1 VARTPKESL
10 LTRKRFFPLT
20 AVGVLLFASLTWLA
34 VNAGALREYIQAYE
48 ARTREQE
55 RIDELQQRIR
65 ILTKQ
70 QRGLKYNG
78 FEAERRARERLGLHK
93 PGEQVIYLK
102 PATDDSAAVFGTTD
116 PAVGVA
122 APDAGSSPTA
132 ALAADTTP
140 AAASRSPVTRKNAR
154 PN

>member
-1 VARTPKESL
+1 MGFL
-10 LTRKRFFPLT
+10 LA
-20 AVGVLLFASLTWLA
+20 AVVSWVA

-48 ARTREQE
+48 ARNREQE

-65 ILTKQ
+65 ILIKQ

-102 PATDDSAAVFGTTD
+102 PATAEASTSPVIQLPVDDTAKRSA
-116 PAVGVA
+116 P
-122 APDAGSSPTA
+122 SSPTQA
-132 ALAADTTP
+132 VTADTS
-140 AAASRSPVTRKNAR
+140 ASRPSGGRKNPRA
-154 PN
+154 N